1 VQGGGGAGAAPKAGT
16 AGPVQGAG
24 LLPVGEVPA
33 GNTNGGWTT
42 VSVGN
47 EKRSSSEVVGGGE
60 VVE

>member
-1 VQGGGGAGAAPKAGT
+1 
-16 AGPVQGAG
+16 VQGAG
-24 LLPVGEVPA
+24 LLPGGEVPA